1 MWFRVFPFPSLEFFM
16 TTTAQHQVV
25 IIGSGPAGW
34 TAALYTARANLSP
47 IVFEG
52 AAPNVPGG
60 QLMWTSE
67 VENFPGFPHGI
78 KGPEMMAKFKEQAE
92 RFGTAVRQENIATV
106 DLSKRPFVIVTEGG
120 ETITTA
126 SLIIATGATAKLLG
140 LPREMELMNAGSGVS
155 ACATC
160 DGAFY
165 KGEELIVVGGGDTA
179 MEEASFLTRFASKVI
194 LVHRREEFRASKIMV
209 DRARENPKIE
219 IQTNQIPIEIIT
231 ERKKVGMFEKDWLVG
246 VKVKHA
252 VTGEEKIIK
261 AGGLFVAIGH
271 QPNVS
276 LFKGQLETADNGY
289 LVTQGHSSKT
299 QVPGVFACGDV
310 QDSIYRQAITA
321 AGSGCMAAIDAER
334 FLAGH

>member
-1 MWFRVFPFPSLEFFM
+1 MS
-16 TTTAQHQVV
+16 TQQGQHQVV

-34 TAALYTARANLSP
+34 TAALYTARANLKP
-47 IVFEG
+47 LLFEG

-92 RFGTAVRQENIATV
+92 RFGTVAKQENITHINA
-106 DLSKRPFVIVTEGG
+106 SQRPFVITTENGA
-120 ETITTA
+120 TLTTD
-126 SLIIATGATAKLLG
+126 SIIIATGATAKLIG
-140 LPREMELMNAGSGVS
+140 LPKEKELMNAGAGVS

-165 KGEELIVVGGGDTA
+165 KNEELIVIGGGDSA
-179 MEEASFLTRFASKVI
+179 MEEAGFLTRFATKVT
-194 LVHRREEFRASKIMV
+194 LVHRREEFRASKIML
-209 DRARENPKIE
+209 DRAKANSKIHFE
-219 IQTNQIPIEIIT
+219 TSQIPVEIMV
-231 ERKKVGMFEKDWLVG
+231 EKKKVGVFEKDWLVG
-246 VKVKHA
+246 LKVKDA
-252 VTGEEKIIK
+252 KTGVEKVIP
-261 AGGLFVAIGH
+261 AGGMFVAIGH
-271 QPNVS
+271 TPNTK
-276 LFKGQLETADNGY
+276 LFEGMLDMDEKGY
-289 LVTQGHSSKT
+289 LVADPRSTKT
-299 QVPGVFACGDV
+299 KVPGIFACGDV

>member
-1 MWFRVFPFPSLEFFM
+1 M
-16 TTTAQHQVV
+16 TTHGMHQVV

-34 TAALYTARANLSP
+34 TAALYTGRANLKP
-47 IVFEG
+47 VVYEG

-92 RFGTAVRQENIATV
+92 RFGTIAKQQNIASV
-106 DLSKRPFVIVTEGG
+106 DLSKRPFTLTTEDGEIVT
-120 ETITTA
+120 TDA
-126 SLIIATGATAKLLG
+126 LIIATGATAKLLG
-140 LPREMELMNAGSGVS
+140 LPKEKELMNAGAGVS

-165 KGEELIVVGGGDTA
+165 KGEELIVVGGGDSA
-179 MEEASFLTRFASKVI
+179 MEEALYLTRFATKVT
-194 LVHRREEFRASKIMV
+194 LVHRRDEFRASKIMV
-209 DRARENPKIE
+209 DRAKENAKIAWE
-219 IQTNQIPIEIIT
+219 LNQIPVEIVT
-231 ERKKVGMFEKDWLVG
+231 EKKKVGIFEKDWLVG
-246 VKVKHA
+246 LKVKHA
-252 VTGEEKIIK
+252 KTGEEKIVP

-271 QPNVS
+271 QPNTK
-276 LFKGQLETADNGY
+276 LFEGMLDVDDKGY
-289 LVTQGHSSKT
+289 LVPQGRSSKT
-299 QVPGVFACGDV
+299 RIPGVFVCGDV
-310 QDSIYRQAITA
+310 QDSVYRQAISA

>member
-1 MWFRVFPFPSLEFFM
+1 MATHGM
-16 TTTAQHQVV
+16 HQVV

-34 TAALYTARANLSP
+34 TAALYTARANLKP

-92 RFGTAVRQENIATV
+92 RFGTVARQENIAKV
-106 DLSKRPFVIVTEGG
+106 DVSQRPFTLTTEDGVVL
-120 ETITTA
+120 TTDA
-126 SLIIATGATAKLLG
+126 LILATGATAKLLG
-140 LPREMELMNAGSGVS
+140 LPGEKELMNSGAGVS

-165 KGEELIVVGGGDTA
+165 KGEELIVVGGGDSA
-179 MEEASFLTRFASKVI
+179 MEEALYLTRFATKVT
-194 LVHRREEFRASKIMV
+194 LVHRRDEFRASKIMV
-209 DRARENPKIE
+209 DRAKENPKIAWE
-219 IQTNQIPIEIIT
+219 LNQIPVEIVK
-231 ERKKVGMFEKDWLVG
+231 EKKKVGMFEKDWLVG

-252 VTGEEKIIK
+252 KTGEEKIIK

-271 QPNVS
+271 QPNTK
-276 LFKGQLETADNGY
+276 LFEGVLDTDEKGY
-289 LVTQGHSSKT
+289 LVPQGRSSKT
-299 QVPGVFACGDV
+299 KIPGVFICGDV
-310 QDSIYRQAITA
+310 QDSVYRQAITA

>member
-1 MWFRVFPFPSLEFFM
+1 M
-16 TTTAQHQVV
+16 TTGQHQVV

-34 TAALYTARANLSP
+34 TAALYTARANLKP

-52 AAPNVPGG
+52 ASPNLPGG

-92 RFGTAVRQENIATV
+92 RFGTVARQENIATV
-106 DLSKRPFVIVTEGG
+106 DLSKRPFTLVTESG
-120 ETITTA
+120 ETLTTD

-140 LPREMELMNAGSGVS
+140 LPKEMELMSSGAGVS

-165 KGEELIVVGGGDTA
+165 KGEELVVVGGGDSA
-179 MEEASFLTRFASKVI
+179 MEEAGFLTRFASKVT
-194 LVHRREEFRASKIMV
+194 LVHRRDTFRASRIMLE
-209 DRARENPKIE
+209 RAQENPKIHFM
-219 IQTNQIPIEIIT
+219 TNQIPLEIVS
-231 ERKKVGMFEKDWLVG
+231 ERKKVGMFEKDWLTG
-246 VKVKHA
+246 LRVKHA
-252 VTGEEKIIK
+252 ITGEETVIP

-271 QPNVS
+271 RPNTQ
-276 LFKGQLETADNGY
+276 LFTGLLDTDETGY
-289 LVTQGHSSKT
+289 LITEGRSTKT
-299 QVPGVFACGDV
+299 KIPGVFACGDA
-310 QDSIYRQAITA
+310 QDSYYRQAITA
-321 AGSGCMAAIDAER
+321 AGTGCMAAIDAER

>member
-1 MWFRVFPFPSLEFFM
+1 M
-16 TTTAQHQVV
+16 TTHGMHQVV

-34 TAALYTARANLSP
+34 TAALYTGRANLKP
-47 IVFEG
+47 VVYEG

-92 RFGTAVRQENIATV
+92 RFGTIAKQENIAKV
-106 DLSKRPFVIVTEGG
+106 DLSQRPFSLTTEDGEVVT
-120 ETITTA
+120 TDA
-126 SLIIATGATAKLLG
+126 LIIATGATAKLLG
-140 LPREMELMNAGSGVS
+140 LPNEKELMNSGAGVS

-165 KGEELIVVGGGDTA
+165 KGEELIVVGGGDSA
-179 MEEASFLTRFASKVI
+179 MEEALYLTRFATKVT
-194 LVHRREEFRASKIMV
+194 LVHRRDEFRASKIMV
-209 DRARENPKIE
+209 DRAKENAKIAWE
-219 IQTNQIPIEIIT
+219 LNQIPVGIVT
-231 ERKKVGMFEKDWLVG
+231 EKKKVGIFEKDWLVG
-246 VKVKHA
+246 LKVKHA
-252 VTGEEKIIK
+252 KTGEEQVIK

-271 QPNVS
+271 QPNTK
-276 LFKGQLETADNGY
+276 LFEGALDVDDKGY
-289 LVTQGHSSKT
+289 LVPQGRSSKT
-299 QVPGVFACGDV
+299 KIPGVFVCGDV
-310 QDSIYRQAITA
+310 QDSVYRQAISA